1 MNTKLINIL
10 EKNLIFAGNFYYFIN
25 SDMKHF
31 FLLSLLSCLS
41 LPVFAQESEVKAD
54 TFQFV
59 TVKALPV
66 TSVKNQSSS
75 GTCWAFSGIG
85 FIESELLRMGK
96 GEFDLSEMFVVSK
109 NYSDKAQKYVR
120 MHGAVNFAG
129 GGSFADVLDCI
140 KYYGIVP
147 DQAQRG
153 LNYGDTLHRHG
164 ELDQLLKGYVDVI
177 VKNPNKKLS
186 AAWYEGFNG
195 ILNAYLGEC
204 PKTFTYNGKSY
215 SPQSFTQ
222 FLGINPD
229 DYVSITSF
237 THHPFYTSFPIEVPD
252 NWRWAYSYNVSMD
265 EMMQIID
272 NSIDK
277 GYTIAW
283 ASDVSERG
291 FNRKGIAIVPD
302 TKANEG
308 PGSDQAHWLGLTP
321 AERENQIA
329 NLKGPVPE
337 KTITQE
343 MRQEAFDDYETTD
356 DHGMLIY
363 GIAQD
368 QNGNRYYMIKNS
380 WGVNNPYKGIWYVS
394 RPFVQYKTM
403 SIIVNKD
410 VLSKELKAK
419 LGIKN

>member
-1 MNTKLINIL
+1 
-10 EKNLIFAGNFYYFIN
+10 
-25 SDMKHF
+25 MKHF
-31 FLLSLLSCLS
+31 FLLVLFLGYFSVSG
-41 LPVFAQESEVKAD
+41 FAQNSEAKAD
-54 TFQFV
+54 TFQFA
-59 TVKALPV
+59 TIKALPI
-66 TSVKNQSSS
+66 TPVKNQASS

-96 GEFDLSEMFVVSK
+96 GEYDLSEMFVVSK

-120 MHGAVNFAG
+120 MHGATNFGG

-140 KYYGIVP
+140 KYDGIVP
-147 DQAQRG
+147 EQAQPG

-164 ELDQLLKGYVDVI
+164 ELDQLLKTYVDVVI
-177 VKNPNKKLS
+177 KNPNRKLS
-186 AAWYEGFNG
+186 TAWFNGFNG
-195 ILNAYLGEC
+195 ILSAYLGEC
-204 PKTFTYNGKSY
+204 PETFAYNGKQY
-215 SPQSFTQ
+215 TPQSFVK

-237 THHPFYTSFPIEVPD
+237 THHPFYTAFPIEVPD
-252 NWRWAYSYNVSMD
+252 NWRWAYSYNVPMD
-265 EMMQIID
+265 ELIQIID

-277 GYTIAW
+277 GYTVAW

-291 FNRKGIAIVPD
+291 FSRKGIAVVPD

-308 PGSDQAHWLGLTP
+308 PGSDQARWVGLTP
-321 AERENQIA
+321 AERENRIN
-329 NLKGPVPE
+329 NLTGPVPE

-368 QNGNRYYMIKNS
+368 QNGTRYYMIKNS
-380 WGVNNPYKGIWYVS
+380 WGIDNTYKGTWYIS
-394 RPFVQYKTM
+394 LPFVKYKTL
-403 SIIVNKD
+403 SIVVNKN
-410 VLSKELKAK
+410 VLSKDLKEK
-419 LGIKN
+419 LNIK